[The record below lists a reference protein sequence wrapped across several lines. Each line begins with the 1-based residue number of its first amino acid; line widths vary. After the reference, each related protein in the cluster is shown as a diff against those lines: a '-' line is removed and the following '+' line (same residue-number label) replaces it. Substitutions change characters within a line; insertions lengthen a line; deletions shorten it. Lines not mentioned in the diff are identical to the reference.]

1 MTLETL
7 AGRLPRAWS
16 CNLDDLRI
24 LAESLVATGW
34 LRRTTVSGRGLA
46 PEPARGSGP
55 QGDPHEENPE
65 RFAYERTQEYER
77 TQGYERTEDGRLA
90 LAAALDV
97 TLYTRPGCHL
107 CEEAKARI
115 APLLRRVGATLHEIN
130 IDADAVLRERYDFD
144 VPVILL
150 GTRKVA
156 KHRVDVEQFRRQL
169 EEARRN
175 MKKI

>member
-77 TQGYERTEDGRLA
+77 TQDMSEPKMGGWRSQRLSMSRYTLGPA
-90 LAAALDV
+90 V
-97 TLYTRPGCHL
+97 TF
-107 CEEAKARI
+107 AKK
-115 APLLRRVGATLHEIN
+115 RRHASRRCCAGW
-130 IDADAVLRERYDFD
+130 
-144 VPVILL
+144 
-150 GTRKVA
+150 
-156 KHRVDVEQFRRQL
+156 EQRCT
-169 EEARRN
+169 
-175 MKKI
+175 KST